1 MDDWTLTNW
10 IREISDAEA
19 KLIGDVTTLKNEMAQ
34 LQTQLSQLEQ
44 TINNLKTTNT
54 TGEGDKHE

>member
-10 IREISDAEA
+10 IREISNAEA
-19 KLIGDVTTLKNEMAQ
+19 KLIGDVTTLKSEMEQ
-34 LQTQLSQLEQ
+34 LQTQLKQIEQ
-44 TINNLKTTNT
+44 TIDNLKTTN